1 MRFFKMLKKH
11 FTSSPVEDD
20 RPGERER
27 YEREGVKLM
36 RLVRTK

>member
-1 MRFFKMLKKH
+1 MLHKH
-11 FTSSPVEDD
+11 FASTLVDDD

-27 YEREGVKLM
+27 YERQGVRLM

>member
-1 MRFFKMLKKH
+1 MRFFKLLHKH
-11 FTSSPVEDD
+11 FVSSLVVDD
-20 RPGERER
+20 RPGEKER